1 MSRLSIPTREA
12 APAASQPLLDAV
24 GKSLGVVPNL
34 FRLVGQSPAALE
46 GVAEAACSNSAAML
60 VLYGLRLGADRYYEA
75 ALLIAMLGFITTV
88 VLSKFLTR
96 GDVIE

>member
-1 MSRLSIPTREA
+1 MLNTAVYIAFGLVSTALLLSFWRL
-12 APAASQPLLDAV
+12 LLGPSKTDHI
-24 GKSLGVVPNL
+24 L
-34 FRLVGQSPAALE
+34 ALDTLY
-46 GVAEAACSNSAAML
+46 VNSAAML
-60 VLYGLRLGADRYYEA
+60 VLYGLDLGTGRYYEA

>member
-1 MSRLSIPTREA
+1 MRGPDVIDRILA
-12 APAASQPLLDAV
+12 LDTLYV
-24 GKSLGVVPNL
+24 
-34 FRLVGQSPAALE
+34 
-46 GVAEAACSNSAAML
+46 NSAAML
-60 VLYGLRLGADRYYEA
+60 VVYGLRLGADRYYEA

>member
-1 MSRLSIPTREA
+1 MLNLAIDLAFALLGLSLA
-12 APAASQPLLDAV
+12 L
-24 GKSLGVVPNL
+24 SLV
-34 FRLVGQSPAALE
+34 RLVRGPDVTDRILALDTLY
-46 GVAEAACSNSAAML
+46 VNSAAML
-60 VLYGLRLGADRYYEA
+60 VLYGLKLGTARYYEA

>member
-1 MSRLSIPTREA
+1 MLSLAIDVA
-12 APAASQPLLDAV
+12 FALL
-24 GKSLGVVPNL
+24 GLSLAL
-34 FRLVGQSPAALE
+34 TLVRVLRGPDVTDRILALDTLY
-46 GVAEAACSNSAAML
+46 VNSATML
-60 VLYGLRLGADRYYEA
+60 VLYGLQLGTGRYYEA

>member
-1 MSRLSIPTREA
+1 MLSLAIDVA
-12 APAASQPLLDAV
+12 FVLL
-24 GKSLGVVPNL
+24 GLSLAL
-34 FRLVGQSPAALE
+34 TLVRVERGPDVTDRILALDTLY
-46 GVAEAACSNSAAML
+46 VNSATML
-60 VLYGLRLGADRYYEA
+60 VLYGLQLGTGRYYEA

>member
-1 MSRLSIPTREA
+1 MLSLAIDIA
-12 APAASQPLLDAV
+12 FALL
-24 GKSLGVVPNL
+24 GLSL
-34 FRLVGQSPAALE
+34 ALTLLRVMR
-46 GVAEAACSNSAAML
+46 GPDVTDRILALDTLYVNSATML
-60 VLYGLRLGADRYYEA
+60 VLYGLQLGTGRYYEA

>member
-1 MSRLSIPTREA
+1 MLSLAIDVA
-12 APAASQPLLDAV
+12 FALL
-24 GKSLGVVPNL
+24 GLSLAL
-34 FRLVGQSPAALE
+34 TLVRVAL
-46 GVAEAACSNSAAML
+46 GPDVTDRILALDTLYVNSATML
-60 VLYGLRLGADRYYEA
+60 VLYGLQLGTGRYYEA

>member
-1 MSRLSIPTREA
+1 MLSVAIDVA
-12 APAASQPLLDAV
+12 FALL
-24 GKSLGVVPNL
+24 GLSLAITLLRVLRGPDVTDRIL
-34 FRLVGQSPAALE
+34 ALDTLY
-46 GVAEAACSNSAAML
+46 VNSAAML
-60 VLYGLRLGADRYYEA
+60 VLYGLDLGTGRYYEA

>member
-1 MSRLSIPTREA
+1 MLNQAIDLAFALLGLSLALSFARLMRGPGVTDRILA
-12 APAASQPLLDAV
+12 LDTLYV
-24 GKSLGVVPNL
+24 
-34 FRLVGQSPAALE
+34 
-46 GVAEAACSNSAAML
+46 NSAAML
-60 VLYGLRLGADRYYEA
+60 VLYGLKLGTGRYYEP

>member
-1 MSRLSIPTREA
+1 MLSVAITVA
-12 APAASQPLLDAV
+12 LVLL
-24 GKSLGVVPNL
+24 GLSLALTLVRVVFGPDL
-34 FRLVGQSPAALE
+34 TDRIVALDTMYIN
-46 GVAEAACSNSAAML
+46 AAAML
-60 VLYGLRLGADRYYEA
+60 VLYGLELGTGRYYEA

>member
-1 MSRLSIPTREA
+1 MLSLAIDIA
-12 APAASQPLLDAV
+12 FALL
-24 GKSLGVVPNL
+24 GLSLAITLVRVVRGPDVTDRIL
-34 FRLVGQSPAALE
+34 ALDTLY
-46 GVAEAACSNSAAML
+46 VNSATML
-60 VLYGLRLGADRYYEA
+60 VLYGLQLGTGRYYEA

>member
-1 MSRLSIPTREA
+1 MLSLAFDVAFT
-12 APAASQPLLDAV
+12 LL
-24 GKSLGVVPNL
+24 GLSLALTLVRVVLGPDVTDRI
-34 FRLVGQSPAALE
+34 FALDTLY
-46 GVAEAACSNSAAML
+46 VNSATML
-60 VLYGLRLGADRYYEA
+60 VLYGLQLGTGRYYEA

>member
-1 MSRLSIPTREA
+1 MIGLAIDVAFALLGLSLALTLVRLLRGPDLTDRILA
-12 APAASQPLLDAV
+12 LDTLYVNA
-24 GKSLGVVPNL
+24 
-34 FRLVGQSPAALE
+34 
-46 GVAEAACSNSAAML
+46 AAML
-60 VLYGLRLGADRYYEA
+60 VLYGLELGTGRYYEA

>member
-1 MSRLSIPTREA
+1 MLSVAITVA
-12 APAASQPLLDAV
+12 LVLL
-24 GKSLGVVPNL
+24 GLSLALTLVRVVLGPDL
-34 FRLVGQSPAALE
+34 TDRIVALDTLYIN
-46 GVAEAACSNSAAML
+46 AAAML
-60 VLYGLRLGADRYYEA
+60 VLYGLELGTGRYYEA

>member
-1 MSRLSIPTREA
+1 MMIVAIDIALALLGLSLALALVRVVRGPDVTDRILA
-12 APAASQPLLDAV
+12 LDTLYV
-24 GKSLGVVPNL
+24 
-34 FRLVGQSPAALE
+34 
-46 GVAEAACSNSAAML
+46 NSATML
-60 VLYGLRLGADRYYEA
+60 VLYGLQLGTGRYYEA

>member
-1 MSRLSIPTREA
+1 MLSHAFDLAFALLGLSLALALLRLARGPDLADRILA
-12 APAASQPLLDAV
+12 LDTLYV
-24 GKSLGVVPNL
+24 
-34 FRLVGQSPAALE
+34 
-46 GVAEAACSNSAAML
+46 NSATLL
-60 VLYGLRLGADRYYEA
+60 VLYGLQLGTGRYYEA

>member
-1 MSRLSIPTREA
+1 MLSLAIDVAFT
-12 APAASQPLLDAV
+12 LL
-24 GKSLGVVPNL
+24 GLSLAL
-34 FRLVGQSPAALE
+34 TLVRVARGPDVTDRILALDTLY
-46 GVAEAACSNSAAML
+46 VNSAAML
-60 VLYGLRLGADRYYEA
+60 VLYGLQLGTGRYYEA

>member
-1 MSRLSIPTREA
+1 MLSMAIDIA
-12 APAASQPLLDAV
+12 FAL
-24 GKSLGVVPNL
+24 LGVS
-34 FRLVGQSPAALE
+34 FALTLLRVMR
-46 GVAEAACSNSAAML
+46 GPDVVDRILALDTLYVNSATML
-60 VLYGLRLGADRYYEA
+60 VLYGLQLGTGRYYEA

>member
-1 MSRLSIPTREA
+1 MLSLAIDA
-12 APAASQPLLDAV
+12 AFAMLGLSLALTLVRVLRGPDVTDRILALDTLYV
-24 GKSLGVVPNL
+24 
-34 FRLVGQSPAALE
+34 
-46 GVAEAACSNSAAML
+46 NSATML
-60 VLYGLRLGADRYYEA
+60 VLYGLQLGTGRYYEA

>member
-1 MSRLSIPTREA
+1 MLSLAIDVA
-12 APAASQPLLDAV
+12 FALL
-24 GKSLGVVPNL
+24 GLSLALTLARVVRGPDIVDRIL
-34 FRLVGQSPAALE
+34 ALDTLY
-46 GVAEAACSNSAAML
+46 VNSATML
-60 VLYGLRLGADRYYEA
+60 VLYGLELGTGRYYEA

>member
-1 MSRLSIPTREA
+1 MLSVAIDIA
-12 APAASQPLLDAV
+12 FALL
-24 GKSLGVVPNL
+24 GLSLALTLVRVVRGPDVTDRIL
-34 FRLVGQSPAALE
+34 ALDTLY
-46 GVAEAACSNSAAML
+46 VNSATML
-60 VLYGLRLGADRYYEA
+60 VLYGLQLGTARYYEA

>member
-1 MSRLSIPTREA
+1 MLSIA
-12 APAASQPLLDAV
+12 IDIAFALL
-24 GKSLGVVPNL
+24 GLSLALTLVRVVRGPDVTDRIL
-34 FRLVGQSPAALE
+34 ALDTLY
-46 GVAEAACSNSAAML
+46 VNSATML
-60 VLYGLRLGADRYYEA
+60 VLYGLQLGTARYYEA

>member
-1 MSRLSIPTREA
+1 MLSLAIDIAFT
-12 APAASQPLLDAV
+12 LL
-24 GKSLGVVPNL
+24 GLSLALTLVRVVRGPDVTDRIL
-34 FRLVGQSPAALE
+34 ALDTLY
-46 GVAEAACSNSAAML
+46 VNSATML
-60 VLYGLRLGADRYYEA
+60 ILYGLQLGTGRYYEA

>member
-1 MSRLSIPTREA
+1 MLSLAIDVA
-12 APAASQPLLDAV
+12 FALL
-24 GKSLGVVPNL
+24 GLSLALTLARVVRGPDIVDRIL
-34 FRLVGQSPAALE
+34 ALDTLY
-46 GVAEAACSNSAAML
+46 VNSATML
-60 VLYGLRLGADRYYEA
+60 VLYGLQLGTGRYYEA